1 MDRRFKAGRTGSH
14 IKNEIC
20 ALKRKLTKGI
30 FYVDPQRSSLCY
42 HLYGTML
49 DPCFYLDVV
58 EGATALTPAVQQ
70 YETNAFQFNKLKNKS
85 DNCS

>member
-1 MDRRFKAGRTGSH
+1 MYRRFEGGRTGSH
-14 IKNEIC
+14 IKMRY
-20 ALKRKLTKGI
+20 ALKRKLTNGI
-30 FYVDPQRSSLCY
+30 FYVDPQRSSLCD

-58 EGATALTPAVQQ
+58 ERATALNPAVQQ